1 MSLLKEKLDEKLKQ
15 AMKSRNETEVSTI
28 RMLRAAIKNKEIE
41 IRKPIDDAGVVSLVQ
56 KMVKQHEESIEQF
69 KKGDRHDLVEKEL
82 KEISV
87 LKPLLP
93 AQFALAEI
101 EKAVQMAISKIGA
114 QSIKQMGEVMKAIGS
129 ELAGRA
135 DMKEVSRIVREKLSK

>member
-1 MSLLKEKLDEKLKQ
+1 MSSLKEKLDEKLKQ

-69 KKGDRHDLVEKEL
+69 KKGGRHDLVEKER
-82 KEISV
+82 KEVSV

-93 AQFALAEI
+93 AQLAFPEI

-114 QSIKQMGEVMKAIGS
+114 QSIKQMGEVMKAIGG

-135 DMKEVSRIVREKLSK
+135 DMKEVSRIVREKLLK

>member
-1 MSLLKEKLDEKLKQ
+1 MSSLKEKLDEQLKQ
-15 AMKSRNETEVSTI
+15 AMKSRNEIEVSTI
-28 RMLRAAIKNKEIE
+28 RMLRAAIKNREIE

-56 KMVKQHEESIEQF
+56 KMVRQHEEAIEQF
-69 KKGDRHDLVEKEL
+69 KKGNRHDLVEKEL
-82 KEISV
+82 KEVSV

-93 AQFALAEI
+93 VQLPLPEI
-101 EKAVQMAISKIGA
+101 EKAVQMAISKMGA
-114 QSIKQMGEVMKAIGS
+114 QSLKQMGEVMKAVGG

>member
-1 MSLLKEKLDEKLKQ
+1 MSSLKEKLDEKLKQ
-15 AMKSRNETEVSTI
+15 AMKSRNEIEVSTI
-28 RMLRAAIKNKEIE
+28 RMLRAAIKNREIE

-56 KMVKQHEESIEQF
+56 KMVRQHEEAIEQF
-69 KKGDRHDLVEKEL
+69 KKGNRHDLVEKEL
-82 KEISV
+82 KEVSV

-93 AQFALAEI
+93 AQLPLPEI
-101 EKAVQMAISKIGA
+101 EKAVQMAISKMGA
-114 QSIKQMGEVMKAIGS
+114 QSLKQMGEVMKAVGG

>member
-1 MSLLKEKLDEKLKQ
+1 MSSLKEKLDEKLKQ
-15 AMKSRNETEVSTI
+15 AMKSRNEIEVSTI
-28 RMLRAAIKNKEIE
+28 RMLRAAIKNREIE

-56 KMVKQHEESIEQF
+56 KMVRQHEEAIEQF
-69 KKGDRHDLVEKEL
+69 KKGNRHDLVEKEL
-82 KEISV
+82 KEVSV

-93 AQFALAEI
+93 VQLPLPEI
-101 EKAVQMAISKIGA
+101 EKAVQMAISKMGA
-114 QSIKQMGEVMKAIGS
+114 QSLKQMGEVMKAVGG

>member
-1 MSLLKEKLDEKLKQ
+1 
-15 AMKSRNETEVSTI
+15 MKSRNEIEVSTI
-28 RMLRAAIKNKEIE
+28 RMLRAAIKNREIE
-41 IRKPIDDAGVVSLVQ
+41 IGKPIDDAGVVSLVQ
-56 KMVKQHEESIEQF
+56 KMVRQNEEAIEQF
-69 KKGDRHDLVEKEL
+69 KKGNRHDLVEKEL
-82 KEISV
+82 KEVSV

-93 AQFALAEI
+93 VQLPLPEI

-114 QSIKQMGEVMKAIGS
+114 QSLKQMGEVMKAVGG